1 MGARIKGLW
10 KVLFG
15 RTTIFVFLIVI
26 QLAVIIGGI
35 GFLGMKEVLIANY
48 VVGVLAIIVLITFFH
63 CCEHLVVDNDER
75 AIGTNLICVSVIQ
88 FFF

>member
-26 QLAVIIGGI
+26 QLAVIITGI
-35 GFLGMKEVLIANY
+35 GFLGMKEVLIAN
-48 VVGVLAIIVLITFFH
+48 
-63 CCEHLVVDNDER
+63 
-75 AIGTNLICVSVIQ
+75 
-88 FFF
+88 